1 MKRKLIYGVAIVLF
15 LCVIASL
22 VRPKPAEDIEPV
34 VATVTSAPA
43 VVLPT
48 NTPLPTATPIL
59 PTDTPLP
66 TNTPEPTAIPAQ
78 TDTPAP
84 PTETPLPTDTPVPTD
99 TPSPTDTPMPTA
111 TPIPPTDTPVP
122 TYTPAPTPTPVPTD
136 TPIPTNTPEPEYK
149 DPVLLL
155 ELSGVGEVVSDN
167 YELPRCGKAVLY
179 WSVEAND
186 YGLASLIVHLHNV
199 QDATARPVINEF
211 AMDVSTINES
221 VYVPL
226 EGGEYYLSTENT
238 DEAWSLRMEC
248 QDKAAPISVGLDLQG
263 LGNMVTGNYELHQC
277 QKSVFVWATEPDS
290 SGMASLIMYLCGA
303 DDCVNLA
310 NEFGM
315 DLSASLTGEAFQA
328 LAGGSY
334 FLVIENTSGRPWSAR
349 WECRD

>member
-59 PTDTPLP
+59 P
-66 TNTPEPTAIPAQ
+66 

-179 WSVEAND
+179 WSVEEND
-186 YGLASLIVHLHNV
+186 YGLASLIVHLHTIFLNRHTSC
-199 QDATARPVINEF
+199 AAR
-211 AMDVSTINES
+211 
-221 VYVPL
+221 
-226 EGGEYYLSTENT
+226 
-238 DEAWSLRMEC
+238 R
-248 QDKAAPISVGLDLQG
+248 
-263 LGNMVTGNYELHQC
+263 
-277 QKSVFVWATEPDS
+277 
-290 SGMASLIMYLCGA
+290 
-303 DDCVNLA
+303 
-310 NEFGM
+310 
-315 DLSASLTGEAFQA
+315 
-328 LAGGSY
+328 
-334 FLVIENTSGRPWSAR
+334 
-349 WECRD
+349 